1 MGVKYSSRLIE
12 LLHGHHTV
20 IRTDIEM
27 KSDTKP
33 ATETDIVEPKENWF
47 QSWFPFLRWIPTT
60 SIKLKDAEEKFIDF
74 VQTPSDGFYV
84 NIGKLI
90 DGVDCKI
97 WTRKFQNAG
106 VVNEENEVPIVMI
119 HGMGAGL
126 AMFALNIDTLAKDR
140 VVYAIDLP
148 GFGRSSRP
156 GFSSD
161 PEEVEKQYVASIE
174 EWRRQVGLDKINIL
188 GHSFGGFLSVL
199 YTMEYQEKVNRTILA
214 DPWGMVEKPPDIVER
229 LNLSWAFRTVFS
241 IVKHFNPLWGMR
253 ASGPAGPRLIKR
265 LRPDLMRKFENL
277 VGEANLYIVGD
288 YLFHCNGQNPAGE
301 TAFSRVMN
309 DFFWAKTPALPRLEQ
324 ARIQVPITF
333 LYGSDSWIARHAA
346 HQEDDQEIPGSSIPH
361 STVEIIEGAGHHV

>member
-1 MGVKYSSRLIE
+1 V
-12 LLHGHHTV
+12 
-20 IRTDIEM
+20 M
-27 KSDTKP
+27 KSDVKP
-33 ATETDIVEPKENWF
+33 AMENDIVEPRENWF

-60 SIKLKDAEEKFIDF
+60 SIKLKDAEEKFLQF
-74 VQTPSDGFYV
+74 VKTPSDGFYV

-90 DGVDCKI
+90 DGVDCRI
-97 WTRKFQNAG
+97 WTRKFHNAG
-106 VVNEENEVPIVMI
+106 VNEEKEVPILMI

-156 GFSSD
+156 GFSD
-161 PEEVEKQYVASIE
+161 EPEEIEKQYVTSIE
-174 EWRRQVGLDKINIL
+174 EWRRQVGLEKINIL
-188 GHSFGGFLSVL
+188 GHSFGGYLSAL
-199 YTMEYQEKVNRTILA
+199 YTIEYQENVHRTILA
-214 DPWGMVEKPPDIVER
+214 DPWGMVEKPSDIVER
-229 LNLSWAFRTVFS
+229 MNLSLGFRTVFS

-265 LRPDLMRKFENL
+265 LRPDLMRKFEDL
-277 VGEANLYIVGD
+277 VGEANLFIVGD

-324 ARIQVPITF
+324 ATIQVPITF
-333 LYGSDSWIARHAA
+333 LYGSDSWIARLGAE
-346 HQEDDQEIPGSSIPH
+346 EDDKQIPGSSLPH
-361 STVEIIEGAGHHV
+361 STVEIIEGAGHHVYADMPHLFNSAVRKALK